1 MHKELML
8 LGLLRPGSLYGYE
21 LHRIVQAHGEL
32 YSDMKKA
39 NLYYLLDR
47 LAGSGHLTVQAE
59 PGTRGA
65 RGERLV
71 YTITAAGRERFA
83 ELLREVLRSYEP
95 DHNGVDVAVIFLS
108 HLPASEAVSLLAER
122 QRTVAERRAQV
133 AAELGDPAAH
143 GPLRQIAADHLL
155 SQIDAELNWIERS
168 LAFLH
173 EVGWTGAA
181 KEDVNGQP
189 A

>member
-8 LGLLRPGSLYGYE
+8 LGLLRRGPMYGYE
-21 LHRIVQAHGEL
+21 LHRIVQAHGEI

-39 NLYYLLDR
+39 NVYYLLDR
-47 LAGSGHLTVQAE
+47 LAGSGCLTVQAE

-71 YTITAAGRERFA
+71 YTITEVGRERFG

-95 DHNGVDVAVIFLS
+95 EHNGVAVAVNYLS
-108 HLPASEAVSLLAER
+108 HLTTDEALDLLGER
-122 QRTVAERRAQV
+122 QRVVAERRAQV

-143 GPLRQIAADHLL
+143 GPLRQLAADHLL
-155 SQIDAELNWIERS
+155 SKIDAELDWIARS
-168 LAFLH
+168 LAYLH
-173 EVGWTGAA
+173 EAGWTGAT
-181 KEDVNGQP
+181 KEDEDGH
-189 A
+189 